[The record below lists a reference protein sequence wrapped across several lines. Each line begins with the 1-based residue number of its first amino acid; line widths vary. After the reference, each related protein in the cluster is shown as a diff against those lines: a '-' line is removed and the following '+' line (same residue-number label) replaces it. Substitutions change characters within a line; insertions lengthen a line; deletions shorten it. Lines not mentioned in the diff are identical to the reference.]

1 MRRYIPVRGRLASAY
16 CMSLFAGLHEKIMMA
31 QENSGN
37 LPRRGFRRLGCQD
50 FLVLQVLTPIRV

>member
-1 MRRYIPVRGRLASAY
+1 
-16 CMSLFAGLHEKIMMA
+16 MSLHAGLHEKIMMA

-37 LPRRGFRRLGCQD
+37 LPRRVFRRLGCQD

>member
-1 MRRYIPVRGRLASAY
+1 
-16 CMSLFAGLHEKIMMA
+16 MSLFVGLHEKIMMA

-37 LPRRGFRRLGCQD
+37 LPRRGFRCLGCQD